1 MMSKSKCKQ
10 LVFALAAVATAL
22 VVAPRGA
29 HAIGFGA
36 GVGLVQNQSGPL
48 GDSRGF
54 FGRLGLI
61 GPLDLQVD
69 YARTDY
75 DAERSDSRFGVGLRL
90 EPFHLGHWVPAIFAN
105 TGINSVDA
113 GRWSGKLGFTELG
126 LGIVYAFTDN
136 IRAELDVREGHDS
149 LLTGDESTQPMS
161 VMSAA
166 HGESYTA
173 GGLALSVD
181 F

>member
-1 MMSKSKCKQ
+1 MMSKSKQ
-10 LVFALAAVATAL
+10 LVLAVAAVAMTL
-22 VVAPRGA
+22 MLAPRGA

-36 GVGLVQNQSGPL
+36 GVGLVQNQSGPV
-48 GDSRGF
+48 GDSRGI

-75 DAERSDSRFGVGLRL
+75 DAERSDTRFGVGLRL
-90 EPFHLGHWVPAIFAN
+90 EPFHLGHWVPAVFVN
-105 TGINSVDA
+105 TGIDSVDA
-113 GRWSGKLGFTELG
+113 GRWSGRLGFTEIG

-136 IRAELDVREGHDS
+136 IRAELDLREGHAS

-161 VMSAA
+161 VMSASS
-166 HGESYTA
+166 GESYTA

>member
-1 MMSKSKCKQ
+1 MMSKVKQ
-10 LVFALAAVATAL
+10 LVVGVAAVAAAL
-22 VVAPRGA
+22 VVAPQGA
-29 HAIGFGA
+29 WALGFGA
-36 GVGLVQNQSGPL
+36 GVGLVQNQSGPM

-61 GPLDLQVD
+61 GPLDLQLD
-69 YARTDY
+69 YAKTDY
-75 DAERSDSRFGVGLRL
+75 DAERNDSRFGVGLRL
-90 EPFHLGHWVPAIFAN
+90 EPFHLGHWAPAVFAN

-126 LGIVYAFTDN
+126 VGIVYAFTDN
-136 IRAELDVREGHDS
+136 IRAELDVREGHVS
-149 LLTGDESTQPMS
+149 RLTGDEQSQPMS

-166 HGESYTA
+166 SGESYTSGA
-173 GGLALSVD
+173 LALSVD

>member
-1 MMSKSKCKQ
+1 MMSKAKQ
-10 LVFALAAVATAL
+10 LVVGLAAVATAL
-22 VVAPRGA
+22 VVAPQGA
-29 HAIGFGA
+29 WALGFGA
-36 GVGLVQNQSGPL
+36 GVGLVQNQTGPV

-69 YARTDY
+69 YAKTDY
-75 DAERSDSRFGVGLRL
+75 DAERSDERFGVGLRL
-90 EPFHLGHWVPAIFAN
+90 EPFHLGHWVPAVFAN

-113 GRWSGKLGFTELG
+113 GRWSGRLGFTELG

-149 LLTGDESTQPMS
+149 LLTGDEQTQPMS
-161 VMSAA
+161 VMSASG
-166 HGESYTA
+166 GESYTA